1 MSGRECLRL
10 KRNGYETMSIAEIM
24 SLKENVLLVVS
35 LDDLKALFYS
45 LLDERDAER
54 QAISESQHNE
64 EMLSA
69 DETAT
74 ILGVQKN
81 SLWRWAKSG
90 YLVPVKIG
98 RKCFYKQGDIDR
110 LKQKNV

>member
-1 MSGRECLRL
+1 MSQ
-10 KRNGYETMSIAEIM
+10 KA
-24 SLKENVLLVVS
+24 NVLLVVS
-35 LDDLKALFYS
+35 LDDLKELFYS

-90 YLVPVKIG
+90 YLVPIKIG

>member
-1 MSGRECLRL
+1 MSDQECLRL
-10 KRNGYETMSIAEIM
+10 QRNGYKTMSIAEIM
-24 SLKENVLLVVS
+24 SQKENVLLVVS
-35 LDDLKALFYS
+35 LDDLKELFNS

-64 EMLSA
+64 ELVSA

-74 ILGVQKN
+74 ILGVQRN

-98 RKCFYKQGDIDR
+98 RTCYYKRGDIDR
-110 LKQKNV
+110 LKQSRI

>member
-1 MSGRECLRL
+1 MSQ
-10 KRNGYETMSIAEIM
+10 
-24 SLKENVLLVVS
+24 KENVLLVVGLS
-35 LDDLKALFYS
+35 DLKELFKS

-54 QAISESQHNE
+54 KAISKNEHNE
-64 EMLSA
+64 ELLNA

-74 ILGVQKN
+74 ILGVQRN

-98 RKCFYKQGDIDR
+98 RKCYYKQGDITK
-110 LKQKNV
+110 LKSSKYEHYKKEERE

>member
-1 MSGRECLRL
+1 MSDRECLRL
-10 KRNGYETMSIAEIM
+10 QRNGYTTMSIAEIM
-24 SLKENVLLVVS
+24 SQKENVLLVVGLS
-35 LDDLKALFYS
+35 DLKELLKS

-64 EMLSA
+64 ELLSA

-74 ILGVQKN
+74 ILGVQRN

-98 RKCFYKQGDIDR
+98 RKSFYKQGDIDK
-110 LKQKNV
+110 LKSTRV